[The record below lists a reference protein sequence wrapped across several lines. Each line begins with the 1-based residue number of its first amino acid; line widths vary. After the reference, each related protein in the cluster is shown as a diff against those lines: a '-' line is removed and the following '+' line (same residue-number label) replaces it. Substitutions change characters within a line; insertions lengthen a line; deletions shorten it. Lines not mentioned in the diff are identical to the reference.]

1 MYDYRNDVIK
11 LMQKTQGTKQS
22 LDQSIVALDI
32 LLKVYRDQTNKKD
45 NKDELSNEEEHPS
58 IDRLSVQKQILT
70 ESNREQGIKND
81 DSDSKVEKDEP
92 KDTEPSS
99 DSVKLKIIK
108 KNHDF
113 ENLKSDEFRI
123 KRRMSGAIAVNS
135 QNEQIAYFSEQE
147 VRDHDIKNHDIVQL
161 GGLDDLHE
169 HTYIVNVIHDYKP
182 YELVEFGPATVERHL
197 LDNTLVVQRDLNN
210 HQLSIENT
218 THSIYKIP
226 FEYSQTAG
234 VKEGDDVL
242 LVWNRNVPENIK
254 IRWIYHNSPASNES
268 AYSYSKSRNK
278 EKESKTKDTDYQ
290 PTLKFDLNGQ
300 AVGLFTADDSIM
312 SNLQKVVEAHNGK
325 PSIVALK
332 SGAVAKDQTQKYDI
346 IILMQSY
353 IKHSVSQN
361 AIAEAKA
368 SGTKIAMAQSAGQL
382 SVEKALYRA
391 DNGLNVVDSPVVNY
405 LAIDKN

>member
-32 LLKVYRDQTNKKD
+32 MLKVYRDQAN

-58 IDRLSVQKQILT
+58 IDRLSVQKQIVA
-70 ESNREQGIKND
+70 ESNSDQDIKND
-81 DSDSKVEKDEP
+81 DSDSKVKKDE
-92 KDTEPSS
+92 
-99 DSVKLKIIK
+99 LKIIK

-113 ENLKSDEFRI
+113 ENLKPDEFRI
-123 KRRMSGAIAVNS
+123 ERKMSGAIAVNS
-135 QNEQIAYFSEQE
+135 QNEQVAYFSEQE

-169 HTYIVNVIHDYKP
+169 HPYIINVAHDYKP
-182 YELVEFGPATVERHL
+182 DEIVEFGPAPVERHP

-242 LVWNRNVPENIK
+242 LAWNKNVPEKIK
-254 IRWIYHNSPASNES
+254 IRWIYHNSPASNDS

-290 PTLKFDLNGQ
+290 PTLKFDSNGFHCPNC
-300 AVGLFTADDSIM
+300 G
-312 SNLQKVVEAHNGK
+312 E
-325 PSIVALK
+325 IVK
-332 SGAVAKDQTQKYDI
+332 EKKYG
-346 IILMQSY
+346 Y
-353 IKHSVSQN
+353 
-361 AIAEAKA
+361 
-368 SGTKIAMAQSAGQL
+368 
-382 SVEKALYRA
+382 
-391 DNGLNVVDSPVVNY
+391 
-405 LAIDKN
+405 

>member
-11 LMQKTQGTKQS
+11 LMQKTQDTKQS

-70 ESNREQGIKND
+70 ESNSEQGIKNY

-99 DSVKLKIIK
+99 NSVELKIIK

-123 KRRMSGAIAVNS
+123 ERKMSGAIAVNS
-135 QNEQIAYFSEQE
+135 QNEQVAYFPEQE

-169 HTYIVNVIHDYKP
+169 HPYIVNVIHDYKQD
-182 YELVEFGPATVERHL
+182 ELVEFGPAPVERHP

-218 THSIYKIP
+218 AHSIYRIP
-226 FEYSQTAG
+226 FEYSQTSG

-254 IRWIYHNSPASNES
+254 IRWIYHNSPASNDS

-278 EKESKTKDTDYQ
+278 GKESKTKDTDY
-290 PTLKFDLNGQ
+290 
-300 AVGLFTADDSIM
+300 
-312 SNLQKVVEAHNGK
+312 
-325 PSIVALK
+325 
-332 SGAVAKDQTQKYDI
+332 
-346 IILMQSY
+346 
-353 IKHSVSQN
+353 
-361 AIAEAKA
+361 
-368 SGTKIAMAQSAGQL
+368 
-382 SVEKALYRA
+382 
-391 DNGLNVVDSPVVNY
+391 
-405 LAIDKN
+405 

>member
-45 NKDELSNEEEHPS
+45 NKDE
-58 IDRLSVQKQILT
+58 
-70 ESNREQGIKND
+70 
-81 DSDSKVEKDEP
+81 P

-99 DSVKLKIIK
+99 NSVELKIIK

-123 KRRMSGAIAVNS
+123 ERKLSGAIAVNS
-135 QNEQIAYFSEQE
+135 QNEQVAYFSEQE

-169 HTYIVNVIHDYKP
+169 RPYIINVAHDYKP
-182 YELVEFGPATVERHL
+182 DEIIEFGPAPVERHP

-242 LVWNRNVPENIK
+242 LAWNKNVPEKIK
-254 IRWIYHNSPASNES
+254 IRWIYHNSPASNDS

-300 AVGLFTADDSIM
+300 TVGLFTADDSIM
-312 SNLQKVVEAHNGK
+312 SNLEKVVEAHNGK
-325 PSIVALK
+325 PSVITLK
-332 SGAVAKDQTQKYDI
+332 SGAVAKNKTQKYDI

-368 SGTKIAMAQSAGQL
+368 DSTKIAMAQSAGQL

-391 DNGLNVVDSPVVNY
+391 DNELNVVDSPVVDY
-405 LAIDKN
+405 PTIA

>member
-32 LLKVYRDQTNKKD
+32 LLKVYRDQAN
-45 NKDELSNEEEHPS
+45 NKDELSNEEDHPS

-70 ESNREQGIKND
+70 ESNSEQGIKND

-99 DSVKLKIIK
+99 DSVELKIIK

-169 HTYIVNVIHDYKP
+169 HPYIVNVIHDYKP
-182 YELVEFGPATVERHL
+182 DELVEFGPAPVERHL

-300 AVGLFTADDSIM
+300 TVGLFTADDSIM
-312 SNLQKVVEAHNGK
+312 SNLELITSH
-325 PSIVALK
+325 
-332 SGAVAKDQTQKYDI
+332 
-346 IILMQSY
+346 
-353 IKHSVSQN
+353 
-361 AIAEAKA
+361 
-368 SGTKIAMAQSAGQL
+368 
-382 SVEKALYRA
+382 
-391 DNGLNVVDSPVVNY
+391 
-405 LAIDKN
+405 